1 MELVNQV
8 RKVFRLKTG
17 DSIIIFDGSGSDYE
31 CRIAD
36 MGKESITLDIQ
47 NASRSR
53 YMSSRNVYLYAA
65 MVKKDTFE
73 WIAEKAT
80 ELGVT
85 HIIPVIA
92 ERSEKKNINEARL
105 AKIVV
110 EASEQSG
117 RGNVTVILPMVSLKE
132 GIEMGDSNTK
142 RIAFHTEGAAFTQG
156 RPALNE
162 DIAIFI
168 GPEGGWSPDEI
179 DLFHKNDVPVA
190 CLGTQV
196 LRAETAVVAALS
208 VMMLGE

>member
-1 MELVNQV
+1 FMPS
-8 RKVFRLKTG
+8 RK
-17 DSIIIFDGSGSDYE
+17 
-31 CRIAD
+31 
-36 MGKESITLDIQ
+36 
-47 NASRSR
+47 
-53 YMSSRNVYLYAA
+53 VYLYAA

-85 HIIPVIA
+85 HIIPVMA

-105 AKIVV
+105 EKIVV

-117 RGNVTVILPMVSLKE
+117 RGSVPVIASMVSLKE
-132 GIEMGDSNTK
+132 GIEIGDSNIR
-142 RIAFHTEGAAFTQG
+142 RIAFHTEGKNFSASEIEKDQ
-156 RPALNE
+156 

-168 GPEGGWSPDEI
+168 GPEGGWSPDEVA
-179 DLFHKNDVPVA
+179 LFHTNDIPVV

-208 VMMLGE
+208 VVMLGE

>member
-1 MELVNQV
+1 MRLHRFYISEKVGPQTEIIVHSAELVNQV

-17 DSIIIFDGSGSDYE
+17 DSIIVFDGSGSDYE

-53 YMSSRNVYLYAA
+53 SMPSRNVYLYAA

-85 HIIPVIA
+85 HIIPVMA

-117 RGNVTVILPMVSLKE
+117 RGNVPTILPMVSLQE
-132 GIEMGDSNTK
+132 GIEIGDSNEPETLSSK
-142 RIAFHTEGAAFTQG
+142 LETLLVRRSLG
-156 RPALNE
+156 
-162 DIAIFI
+162 
-168 GPEGGWSPDEI
+168 EGGNK
-179 DLFHKNDVPVA
+179 FK
-190 CLGTQV
+190 
-196 LRAETAVVAALS
+196 AL
-208 VMMLGE
+208 